1 MLYAFDSQQFKRIL
15 ENGGTEITDE
25 QLMAGISRQE
35 QRCLDALYQRH
46 HALLRTVI
54 SRIVSHEHDV
64 DDVLQECLLDVWR
77 HAANYNRSKGEALAW
92 IVTLAR
98 RRAIDRVRRIGT
110 YHRCKERFRDVAELE
125 NEGAAHSGADEEVA
139 SLDRARIIGRLM
151 DKLPD
156 AQKEAV
162 YLAFYKGLT
171 QREIAK
177 VTGKPLGTI
186 KTRLELGLRKLRSAL
201 VALGEFCEGPAAAQA
216 AA

>member
-1 MLYAFDSQQFKRIL
+1 MLYAFESQQLKRIL
-15 ENGGTEITDE
+15 EKGAVEATDE
-25 QLMAGISRQE
+25 QLMAGICRHD
-35 QRCLDALYQRH
+35 QRCLDALYRRH

-54 SRIVSHEHDV
+54 SRIVNHEHDV

-77 HAANYNRSKGEALAW
+77 HAVNYSRSKGEALAW

-110 YHRCKERFRDVAELE
+110 YHRCKERFRDVVEME
-125 NEGAAHSGADEEVA
+125 QEGAAHCGADEEVA
-139 SLDRARIIGRLM
+139 SNDRAAVIGQLM
-151 DKLPD
+151 TKLPE
-156 AQKEAV
+156 AQQEAV

-186 KTRLELGLRKLRSAL
+186 KTRLELGLRKLRAAL
-201 VALGEFCEGPAAAQA
+201 LALGEFCEGARFAPAT
-216 AA
+216 

>member
-1 MLYAFDSQQFKRIL
+1 MLYAFESQQLKRVL
-15 ENGGTEITDE
+15 ENGASEANDE
-25 QLMAGISRQE
+25 QLMAGICRQD
-35 QRCLDALYQRH
+35 QRCLEALYRRH

-54 SRIVSHEHDV
+54 GRIVNQEHDV

-77 HAANYNRSKGEALAW
+77 HAVNYSRSKGEALAW

-110 YHRCKERFRDVAELE
+110 YHRCKERFRGVAEME
-125 NEGAAHSGADEEVA
+125 QEGAAYTGADEEVA
-139 SLDRARIIGRLM
+139 SNDRAAVISRLM
-151 DKLPD
+151 TKLPE
-156 AQKEAV
+156 AQQEAV

-186 KTRLELGLRKLRSAL
+186 KTRLELGLRKLRAAL
-201 VALGEFCEGPAAAQA
+201 LALGEFCDGAKVAPAT
-216 AA
+216 

>member
-1 MLYAFDSQQFKRIL
+1 MLYAFDSQQLKRVL
-15 ENGGTEITDE
+15 ENGANEATDE
-25 QLMAGISRQE
+25 QLMAGICRQD
-35 QRCLDALYQRH
+35 QRCLAALYQRH

-54 SRIVSHEHDV
+54 GRIVSQEHDV
-64 DDVLQECLLDVWR
+64 DDVLQECLLDIWH
-77 HAANYNRSKGEALAW
+77 HAGNYSRAKGEALAW

-110 YHRCKERFRDVAELE
+110 YYRCKERFRGVVEME
-125 NEGAAHSGADEEVA
+125 QEGAAHTGADEEVA
-139 SLDRARIIGRLM
+139 SLDRASVISKLMSRL
-151 DKLPD
+151 PE
-156 AQKEAV
+156 AQQEAV

-186 KTRLELGLRKLRSAL
+186 KTRLELGLRKLRVAL
-201 VALGEFCEGPAAAQA
+201 LALGEFCDGATPAQA